1 MALRPGIVLHA
12 RESGV
17 AFRNRVKV
25 YRDPEYPS
33 GPWPAEPTGV
43 ARSAELV
50 ATHADNEWV
59 YWVSFDAPQVTR
71 WRSSSNPY
79 APTITP
85 ARRSLSGRRDCRDGA
100 D

>member
-12 RESGV
+12 QESGV

-59 YWVSFDAPQVTR
+59 YWVSFDAPQSDPMEIIVEPIR
-71 WRSSSNPY
+71 
-79 APTITP
+79 
-85 ARRSLSGRRDCRDGA
+85 A
-100 D
+100 DDNSR